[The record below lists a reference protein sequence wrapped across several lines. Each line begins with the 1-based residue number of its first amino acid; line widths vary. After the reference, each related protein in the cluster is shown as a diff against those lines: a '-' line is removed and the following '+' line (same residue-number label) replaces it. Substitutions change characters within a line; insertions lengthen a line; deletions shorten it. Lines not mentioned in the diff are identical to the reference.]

1 MPGKMAMRVFA
12 PALSAVVLLGGI
24 SVVSFASKGVAAGGN
39 QRAMQRSTV
48 VEKQAG
54 QSQVPPCAWT
64 IKPTLIDIHDHRG
77 QKEPWYRPQGF
88 CAG

>member
-39 QRAMQRSTV
+39 QTAMQRSTV

-54 QSQVPPCAWT
+54 QSAVCLDDQTHV
-64 IKPTLIDIHDHRG
+64 DRHS
-77 QKEPWYRPQGF
+77 
-88 CAG
+88 